1 MIAHFLTK
9 ANVRRGGFTLIE
21 LLVVIAIIAILAALL
36 LPALASAKA
45 TALKGQCASNL
56 KQWGLAL
63 TMYSNDYQGAF
74 PDNRT
79 ALHDGAKDVSWMSA
93 SLNTNFYPVY
103 LNKNRAGTS
112 ISAQREQNDVIFC
125 PTDQWHR
132 LYESANRVVSLIGY
146 SYLPGRDAGDGGDN
160 CPYNSQGLQGWF
172 TRKKFDSHFRKAPI
186 MMDKIQQKG
195 TSWFDST
202 AGTTEPTSNHVGK
215 GAIPTGGNFLDE
227 DGHVYWLKFI
237 YKSPG
242 AVSAGSQVTIGAQGN
257 FYQYFRPSDL
267 DPGPW

>member
-1 MIAHFLTK
+1 MRARSATK
-9 ANVRRGGFTLIE
+9 AKRGFTLIE

-56 KQWGLAL
+56 KQWGLGL
-63 TMYSNDYQGAF
+63 TMYANDNQGSF
-74 PDNRT
+74 PDNRM
-79 ALHDGAKDVSWMSA
+79 ALGDGAKDVSWMSG

-103 LNKNRAGTS
+103 LYKNRAGTAV
-112 ISAQREQNDVIFC
+112 SAQRAQNDVIFC
-125 PTDQWHR
+125 PTDVWHR
-132 LYESANRVVSLIGY
+132 LYESANNVVSLIGY
-146 SYLPGRDAGDGGDN
+146 SYLPGRDPGDGDPN
-160 CPYNSQGLQGWF
+160 CPYNSDGLQGWF
-172 TRKKFDSHFRKAPI
+172 TRRKFESHFRKAPV

-202 AGTTEPTSNHVGK
+202 SGLTEPTSNHVGK
-215 GAIPTGGNFLDE
+215 SAIPVGGNFLDE

-237 YKSPG
+237 YKGPG
-242 AVSAGSQVTIGAQGN
+242 ATVGPGSGITIGAQGN
-257 FYQYFRPSDL
+257 FNQFFRPSNL